1 MKETSVLGYALVSR
15 HSLLGWMN
23 DSEALDVSLKAKIV
37 GLIGC
42 GAIGTVLAEAI
53 ERRIVVCDELEVYD
67 VDESRARS
75 LKQKLKFLVTIAQ
88 SIDEFLA
95 AKPKVIVE
103 AASQQAVKEYFPKLA
118 ASKTELIV
126 MSTGA
131 LLDLPVD
138 SAKVHLPS
146 GAIGGLDALSS
157 AALAGINEVV
167 LTSRKN
173 PKAFGKDNQVEA
185 VVYEGYAE
193 EAARLFPREMN
204 VAATL
209 ALTVRPARVKVRIVS
224 DPAVIRNTHEILV
237 KWRFGE
243 MALRFAND
251 PHPDNPHTSAL
262 AAWSAIK
269 LLQNL
274 LNK

>member
-1 MKETSVLGYALVSR
+1 
-15 HSLLGWMN
+15 MN
-23 DSEALDVSLKAKIV
+23 VKKV

-53 ERRIVVCDELEVYD
+53 ERKLVVCQELVIYD
-67 VDESRARS
+67 VDPSKA
-75 LKQKLKFLVTIAQ
+75 QKLKAALDFPVNIAGNIDELIAQ
-88 SIDEFLA
+88 
-95 AKPKVIVE
+95 KPKVIVE
-103 AASQQAVKEYFPKLA
+103 AASQQAVKDYAQKILA
-118 ASKTELIV
+118 SGVEFIV

-131 LLDLPVD
+131 LLDLDVN
-138 SAKVHLPS
+138 SKRVHFSS

-157 AALAGINEVV
+157 AALAGVDEVT

-173 PKAFGKDNQVEA
+173 PKALGKNNKIEA

-193 EAARLFPREMN
+193 EAAKLFPREMN

-209 ALTVRPARVKVRIVS
+209 ALTVKPTKVKVRVVS
-224 DPAVIRNTHEILV
+224 DPAVKRNTHEIQA

-243 MALRFAND
+243 ISLRFAND
-251 PHPDNPHTSAL
+251 PHPENPHTSAL

-269 LLQNL
+269 LLQTL
-274 LNK
+274 LKA

>member
-1 MKETSVLGYALVSR
+1 VG
-15 HSLLGWMN
+15 
-23 DSEALDVSLKAKIV
+23 DDLKTKV

-53 ERRIVVCDELEVYD
+53 ERKLVECDELIVYD
-67 VDESRARS
+67 VDGSKA
-75 LKQKLKFLVTIAQ
+75 QKLKTALHFPVVIAK
-88 SIDEFLA
+88 SVDELLRQ
-95 AKPKVIVE
+95 KPKVVVE
-103 AASQQAVKEYFPKLA
+103 AASQQAAKEYVPRIV
-118 ASKTELIV
+118 SSGTELIV

-131 LLDLPVD
+131 LLDLSID
-138 SAKVHLPS
+138 LSRVHAPS
-146 GAIGGLDALSS
+146 GAIGGLDAISS
-157 AALAGINEVV
+157 AALAGIDDVV

-173 PKAFGKDNQVEA
+173 PEALGKGNKVET

-209 ALTVRPARVKVRIVS
+209 ALTAKPAKVKVRVIS
-224 DPAVIRNTHEILV
+224 DPIVKRNTHEIYV

-243 MALRFAND
+243 MQLRFAND

-262 AAWSAIK
+262 AAWSAIR
-269 LLQNL
+269 LLQTL
-274 LNK
+274 IKT